1 MFAVFGRSLFINPK
15 DYHFR
20 GKTTIHP
27 LGDVSDFF
35 GELELHKFIFAKQIW
50 QPQVANCDCRAWR
63 HLKAIK
69 ARGARYLRCVC
80 LGGVP
85 SSRFHV
91 FFLDSFYQI
100 APGPVF
106 HLLPQESMQRRA
118 SQQKYLRRFITI
130 IICQPSQ
137 SPVRL
142 LYTALNR
149 SRC

>member
-1 MFAVFGRSLFINPK
+1 MSSAVFGRSLFINHK

-35 GELELHKFIFAKQIW
+35 RELELFKFIFAKQIW

-80 LGGVP
+80 VCLGGVP
-85 SSRFHV
+85 SSRIHG
-91 FFLDSFYQI
+91 FFKIYSFYQI
-100 APGPVF
+100 APGTRISSPAPGIKATPGISAKVSAPF
-106 HLLPQESMQRRA
+106 HNNHHLSIF
-118 SQQKYLRRFITI
+118 SIT
-130 IICQPSQ
+130 CSF
-137 SPVRL
+137 
-142 LYTALNR
+142 ALHC
-149 SRC
+149 SK